1 MRLYVAF
8 QLGISACLVLE
19 HFSCCR
25 VSREEPAAA
34 FSLRKTPIDAQ
45 ALHYTYRRNAL
56 GPGPILSQDTSQSL
70 DEILNR
76 AQANI
81 ESYRTSV
88 PNVYCTEHAIANRK
102 IPNSSPVSGGAA
114 PGGSTPTPREAT
126 IEDSS
131 ESSAIFRLKRLP
143 EPSDKGLFEES
154 RISQHV
160 TYTSDAPGYEQFGI
174 PALLYGVFSNGLNI
188 LSPEGRQCFSFILRK
203 IKQGKPI
210 VVEFADLPSDQRAA
224 ACLAF
229 QNGRG
234 IIQIDPETMH
244 VTQIE
249 RNVPHHVLVG
259 DIKGDWTW
267 KEKYSPVTLMG
278 KTFWL
283 PNSITSRSVSS
294 DQRSIWTFDATYKD
308 YHLFYSTTH
317 ILPDQ
322 P

>member
-1 MRLYVAF
+1 M
-8 QLGISACLVLE
+8 
-19 HFSCCR
+19 
-25 VSREEPAAA
+25 PA
-34 FSLRKTPIDAQ
+34 
-45 ALHYTYRRNAL
+45 
-56 GPGPILSQDTSQSL
+56 
-70 DEILNR
+70 
-76 AQANI
+76 
-81 ESYRTSV
+81 
-88 PNVYCTEHAIANRK
+88 
-102 IPNSSPVSGGAA
+102 
-114 PGGSTPTPREAT
+114 PREAT
-126 IEDSS
+126 FEDSS

-188 LSPEGRQCFSFILRK
+188 LSPEGRQCFSFNLRK
-203 IKQGKPI
+203 GKQGKPI

-267 KEKYSPVTLMG
+267 KEKYAPVTLMG

-283 PNSITSRSVSS
+283 PSSITSRSVSA

-308 YHLFYSTTH
+308 YHLFYSTTR